1 MSVLRAIC
9 LLVLLPVTAVTAHD
23 LAQDEALRLR
33 QEGVIMPLD
42 TLTADAISRHPG
54 SALLEVELE
63 EDKGRYTYEIE
74 VVLPDGLVRE
84 LEYDATS
91 GKLLVDKDD
100 D

>member
-1 MSVLRAIC
+1 MSFVRVIC
-9 LLVLLPVTAVTAHD
+9 LLGLLPVTAVTAHD
-23 LAQDEALRLR
+23 LGQNEALRLR

-42 TLTADAISRHPG
+42 TLAADAIGRHPG
-54 SALLEVELE
+54 SVLLEVELE